1 MTGDGWLVG
10 VDEIRQR
17 TSREVY
23 ASPWLRLREDEVEYG
38 DGTIST
44 YAVVEKPDFVTVLPW
59 QDDGFWLV
67 QQYRYAV
74 GSRQWE
80 FPQGGWPP
88 GHSGTAA
95 ELAEAELAEETGL
108 RAGRWARL
116 GRLFGAYGYSNQ
128 SFDVFLATEL
138 TAGSPSREDTEQG
151 MVHKWFAATEV
162 LAMVRNGE
170 LADSHSVAALTLYD
184 LHAH

>member
-1 MTGDGWLVG
+1 VG
-10 VDEIRQR
+10 VEEIRQR
-17 TSREVY
+17 SSREVY